1 MIEFSKKILS
11 KVSFDRILF
20 KKELKKAIHWVT
32 PSERTLLKIWCLS
45 TFGHLYQA
53 EILEAFNSVI

>member
-1 MIEFSKKILS
+1 MFEFSKKILS

-20 KKELKKAIHWVT
+20 KKELKKAIHWAS